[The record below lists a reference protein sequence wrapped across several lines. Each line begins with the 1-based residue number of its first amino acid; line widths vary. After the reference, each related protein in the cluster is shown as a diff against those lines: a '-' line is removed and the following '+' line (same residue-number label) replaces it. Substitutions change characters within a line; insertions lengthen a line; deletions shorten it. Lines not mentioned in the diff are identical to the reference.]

1 FGMQPSSSS
10 SSVFLLL
17 SSVSLA
23 LACYKALCAGDVSK
37 CLIQVRFSLS
47 DGNCSCCKE
56 CVMCVCSLWEQCC
69 DCVGKNSRK
78 HTHTHTFK
86 GQIESGIFRKC
97 CMLLVS
103 FPAAEELSYL
113 QNLLSFLKTLEDSH
127 HNISLPGNSIHDSYN
142 TRGEDVMYFCDVQ
155 LYFQH
160 HYSSLQC
167 HMIFR
172 NHSNMMIC
180 CSRNISDYYQC

>member
-1 FGMQPSSSS
+1 FGMQPSPSS

-23 LACYKALCAGDVSK
+23 LACNKALCAGDVSK
-37 CLIQVRFSLS
+37 CLIQVRVSLS
-47 DGNCSCCKE
+47 DVNCSCCKE

-78 HTHTHTFK
+78 HTHT
-86 GQIESGIFRKC
+86 QSAV
-97 CMLLVS
+97 LLVS

-113 QNLLSFLKTLEDSH
+113 QNLLSFLETLEDSH

-142 TRGEDVMYFCDVQ
+142 TRGEE
-155 LYFQH
+155 H
-160 HYSSLQC
+160 HTPHASALEP
-167 HMIFR
+167 R
-172 NHSNMMIC
+172 
-180 CSRNISDYYQC
+180 